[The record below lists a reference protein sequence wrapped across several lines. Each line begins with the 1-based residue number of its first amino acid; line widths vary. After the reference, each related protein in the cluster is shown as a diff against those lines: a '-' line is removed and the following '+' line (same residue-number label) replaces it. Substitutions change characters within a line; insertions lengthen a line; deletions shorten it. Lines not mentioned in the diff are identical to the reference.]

1 MEIDTLFILKSP
13 FQAMCACEAINAFK
27 LEDRYDVVL
36 MKDNVNKEMTST
48 LLRSKGIHFIEIS
61 ESLEFKEVLKVF
73 CRFKRS
79 FRTCFVGNYYS
90 LNMYRLALYSIAK
103 GGTIKYL
110 DDGTATLSLFLPNA
124 FPRYYSKKGFLQ
136 RQKMRLDYLM
146 LDIKR
151 NVLGVKQSLYTIYNV
166 ESPKWVI
173 EKNKLE
179 TLQNRI
185 NCEQSGIYIIG
196 TRSSYH
202 FDRGDYIQLLKK
214 TVQYALAIC
223 PGQPVYYCPHRADSY
238 NYDDF
243 LQKNDIQVFNTKVSV
258 EIDFISNNI
267 NPMMVVGYAS
277 TALLTLKLMFP
288 LSVVTSIEIKS
299 KAQSIYKGYKEL
311 SNCINDYYRSGG
323 INIIDDKGICL

>member
-1 MEIDTLFILKSP
+1 MEKDTLFILKSP

-27 LEDRYDVVL
+27 IENRYDVVL
-36 MKDNVNKEMTST
+36 LKDTVNKEMTST
-48 LLRSKGIHFIEIS
+48 LLRSKGILFFEVS
-61 ESLEFKEVLKVF
+61 ESLESKEVLKVF
-73 CRFKRS
+73 SSFKRKY
-79 FRTCFVGNYYS
+79 RTCFVGNYYS
-90 LNMYRLALYSIAK
+90 LNMYRLALYSVVK
-103 GGTIKYL
+103 GGVIKYM

-136 RQKMRLDYLM
+136 RNKLRWDYLK
-146 LDIKR
+146 LDIERK
-151 NVLGVKQSLYTIYNV
+151 VLGVKQSLYTIYDV

-185 NCEQSGIYIIG
+185 NCEKSGIYIIG

-202 FDRGDYIQLLKK
+202 FERADYIQLLEN
-214 TVQYALAIC
+214 TVHYAVALC

-238 NYDDF
+238 KYDDF
-243 LQKNDIQVFNTKVSV
+243 LQKNDIRVFNTKVSV
-258 EIDFISNNI
+258 EIDFISNSI
-267 NPMMVVGYAS
+267 NPMMVVGYGS

-288 LSVVTSIEIKS
+288 SSIVTSIEIKS

-311 SNCINDYYRSGG
+311 SDCINDYYRSGG
-323 INIIDDKGICL
+323 INIIDNKEICL